1 MSRGRVA
8 GNCRTCGQPRPMGDA
23 LGRAYRRAYWRL
35 WRQMDRES
43 ELPIVKARRKAVLAR
58 VRRAAVEGQLSLA
71 DAIWRFERIV
81 PRRTP

>member
-8 GNCRTCGQPRPMGDA
+8 GNCRMCGQPRPMGDA

-35 WRQMDRES
+35 WRQMDRKGAS
-43 ELPIVKARRKAVLAR
+43 PVVKARRKAALAR
-58 VRRAAVEGQLSLA
+58 VRRSAVEGHLSLS

-81 PRRTP
+81 PRR